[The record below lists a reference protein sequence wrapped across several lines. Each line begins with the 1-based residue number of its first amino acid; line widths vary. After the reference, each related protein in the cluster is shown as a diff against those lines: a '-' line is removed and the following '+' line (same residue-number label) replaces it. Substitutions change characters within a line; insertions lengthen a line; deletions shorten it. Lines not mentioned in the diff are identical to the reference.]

1 MGSNVVLCA
10 TCVDVTDR
18 KLRLFVQAKCQV
30 CLFVCVC
37 VSLPVYIYMYLDTHT
52 SSFDSEH
59 ACIKLICK
67 VSITQLAWYLQGQQ
81 IIK

>member
-1 MGSNVVLCA
+1 MYCIILYCTSVRSMGSNVVLCA

-37 VSLPVYIYMYLDTHT
+37 VA
-52 SSFDSEH
+52 
-59 ACIKLICK
+59 ACIHTCTWIHILVALI
-67 VSITQLAWYLQGQQ
+67 VSMHA
-81 IIK
+81 